1 MLYYNLMK
9 ISIVTASYNYQDYI
23 KETIQ
28 SVLDQTYK
36 DWEFIIVDDCSTD
49 NSVEVIK
56 SYKDDRIK
64 LFVNEKNLGL
74 KETLKFGIKQA
85 SGDWVAILES
95 DDILKQDYLEKKY
108 EVIKRNPNV
117 AVIFNDVELFGDEN
131 RVKNTTPTIIETSNL
146 LQNKIY
152 PCNIFDDLVD
162 FNRVLTFSAVMLNRQ
177 KFLECNLNT
186 PMDKLFDW
194 WLFLHLARK
203 YDFYYI
209 PEKLTKW
216 RLHSGSYISYKEK
229 LFDYPVNVAALID
242 LIKKEKDIR
251 LFPPLFKAS
260 FSTAK
265 RFKSKLFRAIKKTL
279 GIPLR
284 EEMQKH

>member
-1 MLYYNLMK
+1 MK

-216 RLHSGSYISYKEK
+216 RLHSDSYISYKER

-242 LIKKEKDIR
+242 LIKKEKNIR

-260 FSTAK
+260 FSTVK
-265 RFKSKLFRAIKKTL
+265 RFKARFVRAIKTKL

-284 EEMQKH
+284 EEMPKH

>member
-216 RLHSGSYISYKEK
+216 RLHSDSYISYKER

-242 LIKKEKDIR
+242 LIKKEKNIR

-260 FSTAK
+260 FSTVK
-265 RFKSKLFRAIKKTL
+265 RFKARFVRAIKTKL

-284 EEMQKH
+284 EEMPKH

>member
-152 PCNIFDDLVD
+152 PCNIFDYLVD

-194 WLFLHLARK
+194 WLFINLARK

-216 RLHSGSYISYKEK
+216 RLHSDSYISYKER

-260 FSTAK
+260 FSTVK
-265 RFKSKLFRAIKKTL
+265 RFKARFVRAIKTKL

-284 EEMQKH
+284 EEMPKH